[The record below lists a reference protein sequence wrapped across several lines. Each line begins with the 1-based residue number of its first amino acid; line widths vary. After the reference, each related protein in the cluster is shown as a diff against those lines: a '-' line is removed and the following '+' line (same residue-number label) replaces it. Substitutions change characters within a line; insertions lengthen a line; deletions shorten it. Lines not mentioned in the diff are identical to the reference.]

1 MSEPE
6 YKSLNDLFKDVYG
19 HGAEKRHRRKRE
31 KTPRPK
37 RQSIFDNLTPEV
49 ALLWDVFHGDAVRAG
64 LTPKLTVLRSRRRPI
79 ADRAR
84 YEVAHND
91 WCSALIEPRS
101 EPSCNCDRE
110 MHVRDAEA
118 VAFNEDQSALMD
130 FAQPPPLLREAHW
143 TSPAS
148 LGKRAARQVW
158 QMKSLLYESPLLKM
172 IPRGESVRVGLPL
185 SQPISLDITT
195 SRWDADAFIERA
207 NRPDPFAHLIFT
219 GNHEDE

>member
-37 RQSIFDNLTPEV
+37 RGSIFDNLTPEA

-79 ADRAR
+79 ADTAR
-84 YEVAHND
+84 YEVAHNE
-91 WCSALIEPRS
+91 WCGHNFTNTCECDGVDVAGSGEAESFNQEQIGPPRFGYGPD
-101 EPSCNCDRE
+101 EFG
-110 MHVRDAEA
+110 RD
-118 VAFNEDQSALMD
+118 F
-130 FAQPPPLLREAHW
+130 EAHW

-158 QMKSLLYESPLLKM
+158 QMKDLLYESPLMKM
-172 IPRGESVRVGLPL
+172 IPRGESVRIRLPL
-185 SQPISLDITT
+185 SQPIIL
-195 SRWDADAFIERA
+195 
-207 NRPDPFAHLIFT
+207 
-219 GNHEDE
+219 GK